1 MHYKLSKN
9 VYICLHINANLSCI
23 DYICNQHLFI
33 ASVALILFRKL
44 IFFYKQDATGNFA
57 IEWIST

>member
-1 MHYKLSKN
+1 MYCVNKYTY
-9 VYICLHINANLSCI
+9 VYNTVQFCHVLCN
-23 DYICNQHLFI
+23 ICNRYLFI
-33 ASVALILFRKL
+33 AFVALILFLTL